1 MVNSNL
7 EDCFALMQTLMEYRA
22 HPIYQKLQKMGR
34 EHSMLHLDVLTLIYH
49 FSKICAGDVLEIGA
63 CLGGSTIA
71 SAFGVR
77 DSGQRKTIVTI
88 EPGGR
93 FDHRRLPTKNIL
105 KDLKKNLTRS
115 GVADLVTLIEGH
127 SWKDETVAAMRQ
139 RLQPGRVGL
148 LIIDADGNVK
158 RDLDHYR
165 DFLAGGC
172 WVVID
177 DYYMPGAESKDVLT
191 KSQVNDLVAAGQLQP
206 LGLYGWGTW
215 VGRWAAS
222 PVKSTRRAAEC
233 DPPASG
239 RR

>member
-7 EDCFALMQTLMEYRA
+7 EDCLALMQTLMEYRA
-22 HPIYQKLQKMGR
+22 HPIYQKLQKMGK

-49 FSKICAGDVLEIGA
+49 FSKICGGDILEIGPY
-63 CLGGSTIA
+63 LGGSTIA
-71 SAFGVR
+71 AAFGVR
-77 DSGQRKTIVTI
+77 DSGQQKTIVTI

-93 FDHRRLPTKNIL
+93 CDHSRLPTRNIL
-105 KDLKKNLTRS
+105 KDLRRNLGRS
-115 GVADLVTLIEGH
+115 GVADLITLIEGH
-127 SWKDETVAAMRQ
+127 SWKEETVAAMRPQ
-139 RLQPGRVGL
+139 LQPGRVGL

-177 DYYMPGAESKDVLT
+177 DYYMPSAESKDVLT
-191 KSQVNDLVAAGQLQP
+191 KSQVNDLVADGQLQP

-215 VGRWAAS
+215 VGRWTAKS
-222 PVKSTRRAAEC
+222 VPVI
-233 DPPASG
+233 
-239 RR
+239 